1 MDANPHDKKTYQ
13 DLLLELMHLRKED
26 YGKFM
31 DKLYEALIGEF
42 KDAVKEGDG
51 KTVTEKKNAL
61 DIMIKHFQDTEE
73 YEKCAQLKKI
83 SESLTA

>member
-1 MDANPHDKKTYQ
+1 MDANPYDKKTYQ
-13 DLLLELMHLRKED
+13 DMLLELMNLRKED

-31 DKLYEALIGEF
+31 DKLYEALTGEF

-51 KTVTEKKNAL
+51 KSVSEKKNAL
-61 DIMIKHFQDTEE
+61 TIMIKHFQETEE

-83 SESLTA
+83 SESLII